1 MSDLDTRSTTS
12 MGTLRFLEI
21 PETLSPELTS
31 DGKDGA
37 TTERSLD
44 TEVLQLE
51 PELPLIIFRDEILH
65 QGPRQRRGPVLSLR

>member
-12 MGTLRFLEI
+12 MATLRFREI

-31 DGKDGA
+31 VEKDGA

-44 TEVLQLE
+44 TEVLQLDLE
-51 PELPLIIFRDEILH
+51 QL
-65 QGPRQRRGPVLSLR
+65 